1 VFKNLRINDET
12 TELDIFLALMP
23 LSPEKLLEIVRDG
36 VARSGEKHKWDITHI
51 FSALCVLFGAGKF
64 KEGTDLWS
72 VRRKGM
78 MPAPDFGLYLSRF
91 RFEKSYAIGLKG
103 LTGLRNNCGRILGLK
118 WIIGYRLLIKIGK
131 RSWWWA
137 LI

>member
-1 VFKNLRINDET
+1 MSVDCRTEKHQDTVFKNVRINDET

-36 VARSGEKHKWDITHI
+36 GERCGDRTKWNIDHI
-51 FSALCVLFGAGKF
+51 FSALCILFGAGQF

-78 MPAPDFGLYLSRF
+78 MPAPDFGLYLSRS
-91 RFEKSYAIGLKG
+91 RF
-103 LTGLRNNCGRILGLK
+103 
-118 WIIGYRLLIKIGK
+118 
-131 RSWWWA
+131 
-137 LI
+137 